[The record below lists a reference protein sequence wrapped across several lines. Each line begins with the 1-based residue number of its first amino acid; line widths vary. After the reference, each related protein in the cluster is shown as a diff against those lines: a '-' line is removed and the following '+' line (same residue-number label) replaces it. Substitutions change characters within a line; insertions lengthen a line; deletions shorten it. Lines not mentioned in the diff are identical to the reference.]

1 MKIKV
6 LKDFYDKRESVMR
19 KVGDTFIVNQERYKE
34 IYVNLKAHCSQC
46 KWIEEVK
53 EDGHSTKTS
62 KNSTGDKHTDK
73 R

>member
-6 LKDFYDKRESVMR
+6 LKEFYDKKEGVMR
-19 KVGDTFIVNQERYKE
+19 YVGDTFIVNQERYRE
-34 IYVNLKAHCSQC
+34 IYENLKSYCSQC

-53 EDGHSTKTS
+53 DDGHSTKTS
-62 KNSTGDKHTDK
+62 KNTTRNKHTNK